1 VSQWRKMRAPLLV
14 LATVFCNIALAPTS
28 LAQSMTLQGGVNHA
42 EELPGLDERLQVGR
56 VFSDDLLMSADQQD
70 NNEWFLIPPWYA
82 GVRHSEDAII
92 VSRYDCQTGSTTS
105 PMQRQLNRQDSLSG
119 FQRDSKGG
127 IWDYKRVPSIQ
138 HVESDFC
145 DAVLYVKQITPISGS
160 DNRLVIKYVEISV
173 SYARRSKKIL
183 QVVQQE
189 QINTITSPSPGTLRI
204 DVSVKSFT
212 SDGKP
217 QRQEQ
222 SVIMATMTK
231 PFEQIDTFEGRD
243 LRPLFKNYLVSHHLE
258 SLIPKDLQ

>member
-1 VSQWRKMRAPLLV
+1 
-14 LATVFCNIALAPTS
+14 
-28 LAQSMTLQGGVNHA
+28 
-42 EELPGLDERLQVGR
+42 
-56 VFSDDLLMSADQQD
+56 
-70 NNEWFLIPPWYA
+70 
-82 GVRHSEDAII
+82 
-92 VSRYDCQTGSTTS
+92 
-105 PMQRQLNRQDSLSG
+105 
-119 FQRDSKGG
+119 
-127 IWDYKRVPSIQ
+127 
-138 HVESDFC
+138 
-145 DAVLYVKQITPISGS
+145 
-160 DNRLVIKYVEISV
+160 
-173 SYARRSKKIL
+173 
-183 QVVQQE
+183 VVQQE